1 MTATRPLFSA
11 RHLLFALAAAPLALG
26 LAACKKDVAPGAA
39 PAGSPVAKIA
49 APAGQK
55 WEDMVTPT
63 ATGGMIAGNP
73 AAPIKLVEYGSLSCP
88 HCARFAAEAMAPL
101 MSEFVSTGRVSYEY
115 RSFLIHPQDLP
126 LTMLVRCAPKES
138 FFPLVEQVYANY
150 DNFAKMLEDPAVR
163 KTAEASATLPPGQ
176 RLPALA
182 DALGFTSFFAA
193 RGVSVDQAHA
203 CLANTQNATTVSNSF
218 KTFADAGINQTPT
231 LVINGLQI
239 AAEQSEWPKIA
250 DALRAAGA
258 R

>member
-1 MTATRPLFSA
+1 MTAISPLFSA

-26 LAACKKDVAPGAA
+26 LAACKKDAAAGAA

-55 WEDMVTPT
+55 WEDMVTAT
-63 ATGGMIAGNP
+63 ATGGMLAGNP

-115 RSFLIHPQDLP
+115 RSFFIHPQDLP

-150 DNFAKMLEDPAVR
+150 DNFAKVLDDPAVQ
-163 KTAEASATLPPGQ
+163 KTAQASSTLPPGQ

-218 KTFADAGINQTPT
+218 KTFAEAGINQTPT

-239 AAEQSEWPKIA
+239 PAEQSEWPKIA

>member
-1 MTATRPLFSA
+1 MTVFHTRYF
-11 RHLLFALAAAPLALG
+11 LLAFAAAPLALG
-26 LAACKKDVAPGAA
+26 LAACKKDADAGPA
-39 PAGSPVAKIA
+39 PAGSAIAKVA

-55 WEDMVTPT
+55 WEDMVTAT
-63 ATGGMIAGNP
+63 ATGGMMAGNP
-73 AAPIKLVEYGSLSCP
+73 AAPIKLVEYGSLTCP
-88 HCARFAAEAMAPL
+88 HCARFAAEAMPSL
-101 MSEFVSTGRVSYEY
+101 MREFVSTGRVSFEY
-115 RSFLIHPQDLP
+115 RSFFIHQQDLP

-138 FFPLVEQVYANY
+138 FFPLVEQVYANF
-150 DNFAKMLEDPAVR
+150 DNFTKLLDDPAVQ
-163 KTAEASATLPPGQ
+163 KAAQASTSLPPGQ

-218 KTFADAGINQTPT
+218 KTFAEAGISQTPT

-239 AAEQSEWPKIA
+239 PAEQSEWPKIA
-250 DALRAAGA
+250 EALRAAGA